1 MKALDAMNSRFVFG
15 CSAARRVLEKKGE
28 GGEQLAAMALV
39 VLALP

>member
-1 MKALDAMNSRFVFG
+1 MNCRYHLG
-15 CSAARRVLEKKGE
+15 RTAARRVLEKKGE